1 MRYFQYLAGENRGKV
16 VKLKEI
22 DDVSKPGM
30 TIYVFDDGFKCSDE
44 LIANIND
51 KEAVNNHMILAAVQ
65 NAHNIWK
72 FRESKIEEKSYVGHY
87 NNQDFEIPDPYFVNK
102 DGKREHEPHV
112 TVTPVAPKA
121 SKEELEPLDSF
132 FLSAK
137 RAKEEELQEEK
148 KTSGIV
154 KDEAPE
160 EVVLDASNI
169 IPPDGTTIKVE
180 DYKVAWAYKIE
191 YDPKDQRFKLDFKD
205 PSWFSNKVV
214 EVVEHVDGEDKS
226 TEYNAHDLLTIG
238 RKAVDEAYAEQEAE
252 DGPSLGPGVML
263 KNCKKSPADVSMTL
277 TLNLPSID
285 AYKLIKENYPEEWS
299 QEFIEGIIMKLST
312 SEIRKS
318 LSAALTEMYESAVQP
333 QESTNI

>member
-16 VKLKEI
+16 VRLKEI
-22 DDVSKPGM
+22 DDISKPGM

-44 LIANIND
+44 LIADIND

-65 NAHNIWK
+65 DTHNIWK
-72 FRESKIEEKSYVGHY
+72 FRESKVEEKSYVGHY
-87 NNQDFEIPDPYFVNK
+87 NNQDFEIPDPYFINK

-112 TVTPVAPKA
+112 TVTPVPPKV
-121 SKEELEPLDSF
+121 SKEELEPFESF
-132 FLSAK
+132 FLSVK
-137 RAKEEELQEEK
+137 RAKEEELQEKK
-148 KTSGIV
+148 KTSGV
-154 KDEAPE
+154 AKDEALE
-160 EVVLDASNI
+160 KTVQDTSNI
-169 IPPDGTTIKVE
+169 ISSDDMTINIE
-180 DYKVAWAYKIE
+180 DYKVASAYKIE

-214 EVVEHVDGEDKS
+214 EVVEHIDGEDKS
-226 TEYNAHDLLTIG
+226 VEYNVYDLLTIG

-252 DGPSLGPGVML
+252 DCPSLGPGVML

-285 AYKLIKENYPEEWS
+285 AYKLIKENYPEEWA

-312 SEIRKS
+312 AEIKKS
-318 LSAALTEMYESAVQP
+318 LSAALTEMYESAVQ
-333 QESTNI
+333 S